1 LRALAAP
8 LRSFLPPAPAALPA
22 ALLQSVQYA
31 LAKGAVLRPAW
42 YITRLG
48 GGGGARG
55 RSGEDSAG

>member
-1 LRALAAP
+1 
-8 LRSFLPPAPAALPA
+8 LPPAPAALPA

-48 GGGGARG
+48 GGGARG
-55 RSGEDSAG
+55 RSVEDSAG